1 MKVSDGNGN
10 ISFNDAL
17 EAFPS
22 FKEAVADI
30 RQLRQQL
37 RNDPGMFLKTFP
49 FMRKQANE
57 FMEYQRAIT
66 MVRRDP
72 FKDRVFPLD
81 TVEIQRFRTA
91 NNADIE
97 NATIHT
103 GPAADEFVRSLNAL
117 AVTVAGDIYFRNGAY
132 RPETEEGRMLLAHE
146 LTHIRQHDENRI
158 NKQTSEQELEDE
170 AIAAEGTEA
179 YESDPVVTVE
189 MEGELFRFRKSMM
202 SRVSREVAR
211 DIDLWLEDQ
220 RNSLE
225 EQKYLQLLCA
235 YRSWIGEAL

>member
-1 MKVSDGNGN
+1 MENTIDTTLSLQNACLHNKALREITDLCRIAINMKEKNP
-10 ISFNDAL
+10 AL
-17 EAFPS
+17 LEPIYLLKKQV
-22 FKEAVADI
+22 KE
-30 RQLRQQL
+30 
-37 RNDPGMFLKTFP
+37 FL
-49 FMRKQANE
+49 
-57 FMEYQRAIT
+57 EYQRAQPGIF
-66 MVRRDP
+66 RDSS
-72 FKDRVFPLD
+72 KDRTFPLD
-81 TVEIQRFRTA
+81 TVTIREFATDHEK
-91 NNADIE
+91 NLE

-117 AVTVAGDIYFRNGAY
+117 AVTIAGDIYFRNGAY

-202 SRVSREVAR
+202 NRVSREVAR